1 MKKKDIETLESIYY
15 AMKKG
20 YDIHLDSCI
29 GKKLIN
35 LIDSEKAKIKEEEW
49 CVTESNF
56 KEAWDNIRRSFES
69 LDRYQ
74 KLKETLPFNPICNEI
89 GDVPWFC
96 KNPHVKLQHP
106 CTGKI
111 IECRDTTIRYLSKN
125 YPSWHIIGYYE
136 Y

>member
-1 MKKKDIETLESIYY
+1 MKKEDIETLESIYY

-20 YDIHLDSCI
+20 YDIHLNSYI
-29 GKKLIN
+29 GKKLIK
-35 LIDSEKAKIKEEEW
+35 LIDSEKAKIEEDDVEDKLKDYW
-49 CVTESNF
+49 DMVKWSF
-56 KEAWDNIRRSFES
+56 KE
-69 LDRYQ
+69 LDKYQ

-89 GDVPWFC
+89 DVVPYIC
-96 KNPHVKLQHP
+96 RTPHVKLQHP